1 MNIQLGDKHVR
12 QMVLV
17 AEIANEG
24 LIGTDCLRTHGIVI
38 DFANNRVTSKG
49 EILIAK
55 SQEGQGRYTNH
66 N

>member
-1 MNIQLGDKHVR
+1 MYGKAVMNIQLGDKHVR
-12 QMVLV
+12 HMVLV

-24 LIGTDCLRTHGIVI
+24 LIGTHFLRTLRIVT

-55 SQEGQGRYTNH
+55 CQEG
-66 N
+66 